1 MTGSAQFISS
11 LIASLVLGAPA
22 SSQAPA
28 VPPSAARLLAVGD
41 IVPSFD
47 AQRLDGTSEH
57 VDYPKGSATVL
68 LFFLSSCPSCHKMI
82 PEWNRMYARRPKG
95 LRVVAVMLDRE
106 PPGFFMATQI
116 SFPVVRSPGGDFSRT
131 FKLHNVPLTVR
142 VAAGGKVEDVGVGQ
156 LDPIRLGEI
165 FRP

>member
-1 MTGSAQFISS
+1 LFPQLIPS
-11 LIASLVLGAPA
+11 LILALVLAAPA
-22 SSQAPA
+22 SAQAPA
-28 VPPSAARLLAVGD
+28 VRPSPAPLLVVGE

-82 PEWNRMYARRPKG
+82 PEWNRVYARRPKG
-95 LRVVAVMLDRE
+95 LRVLAVLLDKE
-106 PPGFFMATQI
+106 PPGFFMATPI

-131 FKLHNVPLTVR
+131 FKLHQVPLTVR
-142 VAAGGKVEDVGVGQ
+142 VAAGGKVQDVGVGQ